1 MNTKNTYSTI
11 LSSTKS
17 GKAGFY
23 GIGTEIETH
32 DHSKY
37 TIRSVFEAEC
47 QDGSKPIL
55 LICTYEVAKKRIP
68 KFQFVIL
75 RKFPDQKIYG
85 YGNIPGI
92 YSFCKQLN
100 EGKIGYEIKT
110 NKGKYQVAHDF
121 WFQGKH
127 CFVCIKK
134 TYFGANGLDVLWYN
148 PENDKYYKI
157 MCKD

>member
-23 GIGTEIETH
+23 GIGTEIETP

-37 TIRSVFEAEC
+37 IIRSAFEAEC
-47 QDGSKPIL
+47 PDGSKPFL

-75 RKFPDQKIYG
+75 RKFTDQFYG

-127 CFVCIKK
+127 CFVCTKK
-134 TYFGANGLDVLWYN
+134 SYFGKNVLEVLWHN